1 MSKPSEENI
10 EEIAQRLVLQL
21 NELRNAIQLVQ
32 GRSLTISSE
41 LQEIRLAYET
51 LSTIRKFGQNNVLA
65 SLDRQ
70 GYVFVKMY
78 LVDSDHAIVRIG
90 RDLYALLPIEN
101 AMNILSMYEKD
112 LISELRETEAELKKL
127 NELYEQLQKKLQ
139 EYLAILSQKE
149 RATRNK

>member
-1 MSKPSEENI
+1 MSYSHEENV
-10 EEIAQRLVLQL
+10 EEIAQQLVLQL

-32 GRSLTISSE
+32 GRSLAISSE

-51 LSTIRKFGQNNVLA
+51 LSTIRKFSQSNVLT

-70 GYVFVKMY
+70 GYVFMKTY
-78 LVDSDHAIVRIG
+78 LAESDRAIVRIG

-101 AMNILSMYEKD
+101 AMNVLSVYEKD
-112 LISELRETEAELKKL
+112 LITELRETEAELKKL

-149 RATRNK
+149 RATRK

>member
-1 MSKPSEENI
+1 MSQSNEENV

-32 GRSLTISSE
+32 GRSLAISSE

-51 LSTIRKFGQNNVLA
+51 LSTIRKFSQSNVLT

-78 LVDSDHAIVRIG
+78 LAESDRAIVRIG

-149 RATRNK
+149 RTTKK

>member
-1 MSKPSEENI
+1 MSQPSEENI
-10 EEIAQRLVLQL
+10 EEIAQQLILQL

-32 GRSLTISSE
+32 GRSLAISSE

-51 LSTIRKFGQNNVLA
+51 LSTIRKFSQSNVLA

-70 GYVFVKMY
+70 GYVFVKMH
-78 LVDSDHAIVRIG
+78 LAESDRAIVRIS

-149 RATRNK
+149 RTTKK

>member
-1 MSKPSEENI
+1 MSSLREENV
-10 EEIAQRLVLQL
+10 EEIAQQLVLQL

-32 GRSLTISSE
+32 NRALAISGE

-70 GYVFVKMY
+70 GYVFMRMN
-78 LVDSDHAIVRIG
+78 LAEFDQAIVRIG

-101 AMNILSMYEKD
+101 VMNILSMYEKD

-139 EYLAILSQKE
+139 EYLAILSQREKAA
-149 RATRNK
+149 RK